1 MDHVHAP
8 YSPIASTSRVP
19 YCPDSP
25 FVPSSDFG
33 EQEEAIARRS
43 GEAYWAHPASERSE
57 EGHGKGV
64 QEVAEQ
70 AWAGDKLAISPA
82 RRAAANEDL
91 PSPSMLFRKIPRRR
105 RHSGS
110 PASAQSLTP
119 SSHTSPRSPRISS
132 HTSPPPPRPAFEAET
147 CSLSPARSDQS
158 SELVDLIARSS
169 AAVGL
174 RMPSS
179 SSKGSP
185 SPPRRCS
192 RRPSQHGSSPAHSPP
207 PPAPD
212 PLPAGRSFRTRT
224 VAQLKPYSTEQFRY
238 TKTLLRNGWEGAVVA
253 GPRRVEESAEELRRK
268 KLQQEQ
274 TRKDDLGGW
283 LVLAEGQE
291 GKAGDSEGD
300 GISGDDG
307 EEEDSADGLSLLE
320 REARRKERMT
330 REVDAALHGKGKV
343 KARDRDGRASRS
355 PRPKGPS
362 RIDDPNFRPDVPRF
376 TAKRPRQRFS
386 ASLRDDVS
394 SGDERPTRRLRA
406 ESEPPSSSP
415 QHPPLAKRPRPR
427 TNGLSKRKEY
437 SSDGDHRPRKP
448 LKSAARAD
456 SEPPSSSPARPSSSS
471 SRRIRRKMAQPSKL
485 MHARGIAGEARSAL
499 DADILNL
506 PTPRRT
512 SASDSDDSAASSWD
526 SESEAPSDEEDGAE
540 EEEESLDPSSR
551 LKLGGK
557 RKRALGMMMP
567 AVFLKK
573 AQADLKLMEKERE
586 MGFSSGSEL
595 NSGDEE
601 AQEQRRRNRAKIR
614 NVPRMLDEPLRL
626 DGDAYTDESGEE
638 LVSAEDSAAEED
650 AQQENDAVT
659 SWLQSFAPR
668 RGGGSNEDIID
679 RFLKRAKRPTAK
691 GPGHTKRKEV
701 VKGGKVMAKG
711 KENGAKSA
719 DAGRRRAGG
728 RSIEPDQQR
737 RAPYK
742 TPHRPVKAISLDT
755 EQAIYVFAG
764 LRDEG
769 DRPEDDEIVILSPRP
784 RPQPLHDAARP
795 PSRAHRAST
804 PVALPEH
811 TEIWAKFGKFSHDFD
826 IQCLPVGVQ
835 FTTPNSLVKNG
846 HLFSLVN
853 PPTSTSINPPFS
865 CEVVGLSLRSSMSS
879 GSVEAA
885 LPTLVDAIF
894 DTISAFLASA
904 EAADPIT
911 DASRPLRF
919 IGTYIS
925 TQLVKLA
932 PDEKHRFGSALAMQ
946 LDHLDVRLDSL
957 SGRGASLERL
967 RRCRILLSWYA
978 IDITARLGSVNAV
991 GGDSKRL
998 ARLATLLVRRLIQYG
1013 ADRTL
1018 CSLKAVMKESPPDG
1032 LVVSDITVEAWLGL
1046 ISLAL
1051 KPDGFGDTT
1060 FDQDDLWSIT
1070 IDETLAALPTNA
1082 NKAGPIAGEVVSLTT
1097 MMLCAISQFS
1107 PSGMSTSSPRLRAHW
1122 PALVCT
1128 LDAIK
1133 PSALAAP
1140 DHTTSST
1147 AIARRDRYLWTLFA
1161 RCLVLV
1167 ERWKW
1172 RVDVKEELLPKLF
1185 DLLAARRLANLT
1197 TETAGD
1203 FPSFLQDL
1211 DEFGTLAL
1219 DRSTDTAFSIFLKL
1233 VMSAVQNLPG
1243 GTDAEKRK
1251 RSTQLTRLSV
1261 RLAPMTTAWSRQS
1274 PELIRSESI
1283 LINHYSLLLL
1293 LAILHPASASQ
1304 KVEQASKLL
1313 SFSDVDEEARKTSI
1327 RAVLYFALA
1336 FRQQD
1341 LSLQPVADWLAKIVT
1356 HLRAEYVDVEKQ
1368 RRIKERGLGRSDRPD
1383 KSKGDPLWHRAL
1395 MLTMALR
1402 SVQVVL
1408 RWKRSGAAEQEYPN
1422 SSMLHPAW
1430 TSQLLDSPLALDPM
1444 IGREVIKTIECFLDI
1459 RRAALPR
1466 APVPAPPAAQD
1477 EGGISQD
1484 DYGMFDDLDYED
1496 PSLTALLGI
1505 ENGTVDKDDRMAS
1518 KSTELQSRD
1527 QAVAEIVKASL
1538 APAFFRLVSNIY
1550 VDAIGSGPTVGDRA
1564 SYAEHV
1570 VECWTRCLALMVE
1583 HGLDDWGQYL
1593 RYGNFSW
1600 KRIGDPVGRRDIGL
1614 FLAIQILKH
1623 DPEVYTTCTDEILEI
1638 WFASIVSRKL
1648 TAQNTLTE
1656 ILLNVDNGAVVSPL
1670 FERVPFK
1677 RSEGTGRVG
1686 VEQLELLDKRVE
1698 MLQVVFENA
1707 ARFVVFSASS
1717 TAPFARPAIPKTS
1730 IMNHLRNML
1739 ASMRDNLASIR
1750 DEPSRRS
1757 YSSFVKQVL
1766 SSLINVGTDG
1776 VPGKKGP
1783 FDEAGLPDIRALKT
1797 AVA

>member
-1 MDHVHAP
+1 MDRVHAA

-64 QEVAEQ
+64 KEVAEQ
-70 AWAGDKLAISPA
+70 AWAGDKLAISPV

-110 PASAQSLTP
+110 PASARSLTP

-158 SELVDLIARSS
+158 SVALIARPS

-179 SSKGSP
+179 SSERSP

-192 RRPSQHGSSPAHSPP
+192 RHPSQHGSSTAHSPP
-207 PPAPD
+207 SPAPD

-253 GPRRVEESAEELRRK
+253 GPRRVEESAKELRKK

-291 GKAGDSEGD
+291 GIAGDSEGD
-300 GISGDDG
+300 GMSGVDG
-307 EEEDSADGLSLLE
+307 EEQDSADGLSLLE

-330 REVDAALHGKGKV
+330 READAALQGKGKV

-355 PRPKGPS
+355 PRRKGPS

-394 SGDERPTRRLRA
+394 SADERPTRRLRA

-415 QHPPLAKRPRPR
+415 QHPPPAKRPRPR
-427 TNGLSKRKEY
+427 TNGLLKRKGY

-456 SEPPSSSPARPSSSS
+456 REPPSSSPARPSSSS

-485 MHARGIAGEARSAL
+485 MHARGIAGETRSAL

-506 PTPRRT
+506 PKPRRT

-540 EEEESLDPSSR
+540 EEEESLDSSSR

-638 LVSAEDSAAEED
+638 LVSAEDSAGEED

-691 GPGHTKRKEV
+691 RPGHTKRKEV
-701 VKGGKVMAKG
+701 AKGGKVMAKC

-742 TPHRPVKAISLDT
+742 APHRPVKAISLDT

-769 DRPEDDEIVILSPRP
+769 DRPDDDEIVILSPRP
-784 RPQPLHDAARP
+784 RPQPLHDAAGP

-835 FTTPNSLVKNG
+835 FTTPNSFVKNG

-894 DTISAFLASA
+894 DIISAFLASA
-904 EAADPIT
+904 EAAVPIT

-967 RRCRILLSWYA
+967 RRCRILLGWYA

-1018 CSLKAVMKESPPDG
+1018 RSLKAVMKESPLDG

-1060 FDQDDLWSIT
+1060 FDQDDLWTIT
-1070 IDETLAALPTNA
+1070 LNETLAALPATA

-1122 PALVCT
+1122 PALMCT

-1133 PSALAAP
+1133 PSALAAL

-1167 ERWKW
+1167 ERWRW

-1219 DRSTDTAFSIFLKL
+1219 DRSTDTAFSILLKL
-1233 VMSAVQNLPG
+1233 VISAVQNLPG

-1274 PELIRSESI
+1274 PELMRSESI

-1293 LAILHPASASQ
+1293 LAILHPVSASQ

-1313 SFSDVDEEARKTSI
+1313 SFSDVDEEARRTSI

-1341 LSLQPVADWLAKIVT
+1341 LSLQPVAEWLAKIVT
-1356 HLRAEYVDVEKQ
+1356 QLRAEYVDVEKQ

-1408 RWKRSGAAEQEYPN
+1408 RWKRSDAAEQEYPD

-1466 APVPAPPAAQD
+1466 APAPAPLAAQD

-1505 ENGTVDKDDRMAS
+1505 ENGMVDKDDRVAS

-1538 APAFFRLVSNIY
+1538 APAFFHLVSNIY
-1550 VDAIGSGPTVGDRA
+1550 VDAVGSGPTVGDRA

-1614 FLAIQILKH
+1614 FLAIQILTH
-1623 DPEVYTTCTDEILEI
+1623 DAEVYTTCTDEILEI

-1656 ILLNVDNGAVVSPL
+1656 ILLNGAVVSPL
-1670 FERVPFK
+1670 FEWVPFE
-1677 RSEGTGRVG
+1677 RSEGTGRVR
-1686 VEQLELLDKRVE
+1686 VEQLELLDKRLE

>member
-1 MDHVHAP
+1 MDHAHAP

-33 EQEEAIARRS
+33 EQEEATARRA
-43 GEAYWAHPASERSE
+43 GEAYWALPASQRGE
-57 EGHGKGV
+57 EGHGKGA
-64 QEVAEQ
+64 QEAEEQ
-70 AWAGDKLAISPA
+70 ALVGDGLAVSPF
-82 RRAAANEDL
+82 RRSTANEDL
-91 PSPSMLFRKIPRRR
+91 PSPSMLLKKTPRRGR
-105 RHSGS
+105 RSESPTSTHSR
-110 PASAQSLTP
+110 AL

-132 HTSPPPPRPAFEAET
+132 HTSPPPPRPASEAR
-147 CSLSPARSDQS
+147 SRSRSPACSDQS
-158 SELVDLIARSS
+158 SEIVDLIARPK
-169 AAVGL
+169 AAVDL
-174 RMPSS
+174 RIPSS
-179 SSKGSP
+179 SSSERSP
-185 SPPRRCS
+185 SPPRRYS
-192 RRPSQHGSSPAHSPP
+192 RSPSQHGSSPVRSPP

-212 PLPAGRSFRTRT
+212 PPPAGRSFRTRT
-224 VAQLKPYSTEQFRY
+224 AAQLKPYSTEQFRY
-238 TKTLLRNGWEGAVVA
+238 TKSLLRNGWEGAVVA

-274 TRKDDLGGW
+274 KGKDDLGGW
-283 LVLAEGQE
+283 LVLGEGQE
-291 GKAGDSEGD
+291 SRAGDSGGD
-300 GISGDDG
+300 GMSGVEE

-330 REVDAALHGKGKV
+330 REVDAALQGKG
-343 KARDRDGRASRS
+343 RS
-355 PRPKGPS
+355 PRRKGPS
-362 RIDDPNFRPDVPRF
+362 RIDDPNFHPDAPRF

-386 ASLRDDVS
+386 ASLRDDIS
-394 SGDERPTRRLRA
+394 SGDERPTRRPRA

-415 QHPPLAKRPRPR
+415 QHPPLAKRRRLSTKGP
-427 TNGLSKRKEY
+427 SKRKGY
-437 SSDGDHRPRKP
+437 ASDGDHRRRKP
-448 LKSAARAD
+448 PKSAGAARAD
-456 SEPPSSSPARPSSSS
+456 SEPPSSSPARPSASS
-471 SRRIRRKMAQPSKL
+471 SRRLRRKMAQPSKL
-485 MHARGIAGEARSAL
+485 VHARGVAGDARSAL

-512 SASDSDDSAASSWD
+512 SASDSDSAASSWD
-526 SESEAPSDEEDGAE
+526 GESEAPDDEEDGAE

-567 AVFLKK
+567 AVFMKK

-601 AQEQRRRNRAKIR
+601 AQEQRRRNRAKVR
-614 NVPRMLDEPLRL
+614 HVPRMLDEPLRL

-638 LVSAEDSAAEED
+638 LVSAEDSATEED
-650 AQQENDAVT
+650 AQQENDAVS

-691 GPGHTKRKEV
+691 RPRHGKRKKV
-701 VKGGKVMAKG
+701 TKGGNVVAKG
-711 KENGAKSA
+711 KENGAKST
-719 DAGRRRAGG
+719 DAGRRQAGG
-728 RSIEPDQQR
+728 RSVEPDEHR

-742 TPHRPVKAISLDT
+742 APHRPIKAISLDT
-755 EQAIYVFAG
+755 DQAIYVFAG

-769 DRPEDDEIVILSPRP
+769 DRPEDDEIVVVSPRSRP
-784 RPQPLHDAARP
+784 RPLHDAARP
-795 PSRAHRAST
+795 LFGPHSAST
-804 PVALPEH
+804 PVAPPEQ
-811 TEIWAKFGKFSHDFD
+811 TEIWATFGKFSHDFD
-826 IQCLPVGVQ
+826 IKCLPVGVK

-853 PPTSTSINPPFS
+853 PLTSTSINPSFS
-865 CEVVGLSLRSSMSS
+865 CEAFSLSLQSSMSS
-879 GSVEAA
+879 DSVEAT

-894 DTISAFLASA
+894 DTISASLASA
-904 EAADPIT
+904 EAADPIA

-919 IGTYIS
+919 LGTYIS

-957 SGRGASLERL
+957 SAKGTPLQRL
-967 RRCRILLSWYA
+967 RRCHILLGWYA
-978 IDITARLGSVNAV
+978 VDLTARLGSVNAV

-998 ARLATLLVRRLIQYG
+998 ARLATVLVRRLVQHG

-1018 CSLKAVMKESPPDG
+1018 RSLKAVMTESPPDG

-1070 IDETLAALPTNA
+1070 IDETLAALPAKAT
-1082 NKAGPIAGEVVSLTT
+1082 KAGPVAGEVVSLTT

-1122 PALVCT
+1122 PSIMRT

-1167 ERWKW
+1167 ERWRW
-1172 RVDVKEELLPKLF
+1172 RVDIKEDLLPKLF
-1185 DLLAARRLANLT
+1185 DLLTARRLANLT

-1233 VMSAVQNLPG
+1233 VISAVQNLPG
-1243 GTDAEKRK
+1243 ATDAEKRK

-1274 PELIRSESI
+1274 PELTRSESI
-1283 LINHYSLLLL
+1283 LINHYSLLLS
-1293 LAILHPASASQ
+1293 LAILHPATASQ

-1313 SFSDVDEEARKTSI
+1313 NFADVDEEARKTSI

-1356 HLRAEYVDVEKQ
+1356 QLKAEYVDIEKQ
-1368 RRIKERGLGRSDRPD
+1368 RRIQERGLGRSDRPD

-1395 MLTMALR
+1395 TLTMALR

-1408 RWKRSGAAEQEYPN
+1408 RWKRSGAVEQEYPD

-1444 IGREVIKTIECFLDI
+1444 IGREVIKTIECFLDV

-1466 APVPAPPAAQD
+1466 AAALALPATQD
-1477 EGGISQD
+1477 EGGMSQD
-1484 DYGMFDDLDYED
+1484 DFGMFDDLDYED
-1496 PSLTALLGI
+1496 PSLNALLGI
-1505 ENGTVDKDDRMAS
+1505 ESDTIDKDDGLAS
-1518 KSTELQSRD
+1518 RSTELQAKD
-1527 QAVAEIVKASL
+1527 EAIAKIVKASL
-1538 APAFFRLVSNIY
+1538 APAFFHLVSNIY
-1550 VDAIGSGPTVGDRA
+1550 VDTIGSGPTVGDRA
-1564 SYAEHV
+1564 SYAEQV
-1570 VECWTRCLALMVE
+1570 VGCWTRCLALMVE

-1623 DPEVYTTCTDEILEI
+1623 DPSVYSTCTDEILEI

-1670 FERVPFK
+1670 FERVPFE
-1677 RSEGTGRVG
+1677 RSEGIGRVG

-1707 ARFVVFSASS
+1707 ARFVVFSTSS
-1717 TAPFARPAIPKTS
+1717 TEPFARPAIPKTS

-1766 SSLINVGTDG
+1766 SALINVGTGG
-1776 VPGKKGP
+1776 VPGRKGP